1 MSNWRKVGDWL
12 KDNATDGA
20 ALVGSLLTGNV
31 AGAVA
36 AGIGMVSSATGSD
49 KPNEVL
55 ARLQNDPSTVIRLK
69 EIALEDQKSIRAHIE
84 AIERL
89 KIEDAQHSHETT
101 QNTIRNGDNA
111 EDIVVKRTRP
121 LQTWL
126 ALIAAISYMFIC
138 SANDSWEFSIEAM
151 LMLMVLPYTYFGLRE
166 VGKGILNVVTNK
178 AKGGK

>member
-89 KIEDAQHSHETT
+89 KIEDAQLEHSET
-101 QNTIRNGDNA
+101 QKTIRAGDQSSD
-111 EDIVVKRTRP
+111 EKIRLVRP
-121 LQTWL
+121 NMAKQSWL
-126 ALIAAISYMFIC
+126 ATIAYCIGCFAVQAIDGRVIFDVVIAATLFAPAGAYI
-138 SANDSWEFSIEAM
+138 
-151 LMLMVLPYTYFGLRE
+151 GLRSYD
-166 VGKGILNVVTNK
+166 KS
-178 AKGGK
+178 KGGK